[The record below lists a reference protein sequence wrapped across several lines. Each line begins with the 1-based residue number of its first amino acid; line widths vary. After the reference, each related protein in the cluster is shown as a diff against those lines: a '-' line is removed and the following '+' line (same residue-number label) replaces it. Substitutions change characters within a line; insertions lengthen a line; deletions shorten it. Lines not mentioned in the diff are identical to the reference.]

1 MPRQSCLAAV
11 LSCLLLLP
19 LAQAAPRPFG
29 PGNPVPATVTV
40 SDAAGQ
46 TQPLLALF
54 RAQPGNVNLLFLF
67 GGGDLGKQFPGRL
80 WCPDSFEDTHILRT
94 LHAKYRDKGVG
105 FVAVAAAPVYHS
117 QVLGAPARVFLDAAD
132 DSVAFIAARRAF
144 IDSTLA
150 AKQAGILPFEPHFD
164 LRFALLLA
172 GGDKPQPG
180 PGWGKRADWHGGF
193 RASDETQY
201 YGVPQFWLLD
211 DEGRVLAPPFRGN
224 VYHPHGGEMH
234 IGYSVRDVD
243 ATLRNLLSSGD
254 SGARGTA
261 GGGGT

>member
-1 MPRQSCLAAV
+1 MQRHSCIAA
-11 LSCLLLLP
+11 LFSLLLLP
-19 LAQAAPRPFG
+19 ITQAATVPFG
-29 PGNPVPATVTV
+29 PGKPVPATVTV
-40 SDAAGQ
+40 SDTSGQ
-46 TQPLLALF
+46 SRSLLELF

-67 GGGDLGKQFPGRL
+67 GGGDLGKQLPGRL

-94 LHAKYRDKGVG
+94 LHDKYSGKGVG

-117 QVLGAPARVFLDAAD
+117 QVLGAPERVFLDADD
-132 DSVAFIAARRAF
+132 DSAAFVAARRAF

-150 AKQAGILPFEPHFD
+150 AQQAGILPFTPHFD

-193 RASDETQY
+193 RASDETQF

-211 DEGRVLAPPFRGN
+211 DEGRVLAQPFRGN